1 MAKQRPQRTGS
12 KRATA
17 VGHDQWLIVIGAFKL
32 LGGLLLISLGFGLLH
47 FLHRDVG
54 DLLLRAA
61 TSLRLDPE
69 SHLVN
74 LLLTSVDKLTPHRM
88 RLISVG
94 IFCYAA
100 LHLTEG
106 TGLVL
111 EKTWAEWLTIGI
123 TTSFLPWEIYELT
136 RHLSW
141 MKVGLTVINVLV
153 LLYLLRVQQ
162 VRLRQRHAEPNGESS
177 GESGPRTRAESNAA
191 PKAF

>member
-1 MAKQRPQRTGS
+1 MAKQRLH
-12 KRATA
+12 RAATKGGQA
-17 VGHDQWLIVIGAFKL
+17 IGHDQWLIVIGVFKI

-47 FLHRDVG
+47 FLHRDIADV
-54 DLLLRAA
+54 LLRAA

-94 IFCYAA
+94 IFFYAV

-111 EKTWAEWLTIGI
+111 EKTWAEWLTIGV
-123 TTSFLPWEIYELT
+123 TASFLPWEIYELT
-136 RHLSW
+136 RHLNW
-141 MKVGLTVINVLV
+141 MKVGLTVINILV
-153 LLYLLRVQQ
+153 LIYLVRIQQ
-162 VRLRQRHAEPNGESS
+162 LRLRHR
-177 GESGPRTRAESNAA
+177 RA
-191 PKAF
+191 